1 MKVKVGV
8 NSFNL
13 IFDKFFNM
21 SSYDIFKYLHSG
33 FRFVVLVL
41 VLLAIIQSLVGWLGR
56 KTYSKGNRSLN
67 LFAMISAHTQFL
79 LGLILYFISPFV
91 QFGSNTMKEATTRY
105 WTVEHIAMMLF
116 AIVLITIGHSK
127 SKKATLPEAKHR
139 AIAIFY
145 LLAVLII
152 VVAIVQSKRPF
163 FAITG
168 L

>member
-1 MKVKVGV
+1 
-8 NSFNL
+8 
-13 IFDKFFNM
+13 M

-41 VLLAIIQSLVGWLGR
+41 IVLAIIQSLVGWLGR
-56 KTYSKGNRSLN
+56 KTYSKGNRKLN
-67 LFAMISAHTQFL
+67 LFAMIGAHTQL
-79 LGLILYFISPFV
+79 LIGLVLYFVSPLV
-91 QFGSNTMKEATTRY
+91 QFAKTTMKDPQARY

-145 LLAVLII
+145 GLAVLII
-152 VVAIVQSKRPF
+152 IVAIIQSKRPF

>member
-1 MKVKVGV
+1 
-8 NSFNL
+8 
-13 IFDKFFNM
+13 M
-21 SSYDIFKYLHSG
+21 SAYEIFKYLHSG
-33 FRFVVLVL
+33 FRFIVLVL
-41 VLLAIIQSLVGWLGR
+41 IVLAILQALIGWLGR
-56 KTYSKGNRSLN
+56 KTYNKGDRKLYM
-67 LFAMISAHTQFL
+67 FAMISAHTQFL
-79 LGLILYFISPFV
+79 IGLILYFISPFV

-145 LLAVLII
+145 ILAVLII
-152 VVAIVQSKRPF
+152 VVAIIQSKRPF

>member
-1 MKVKVGV
+1 
-8 NSFNL
+8 
-13 IFDKFFNM
+13 M
-21 SSYDIFKYLHSG
+21 SAYQIIKYLHSG
-33 FRFVVLVL
+33 LRFVVLILIV
-41 VLLAIIQSLVGWLGR
+41 LAILQALAGWLGN
-56 KTYSKGNRSLN
+56 KTYSQGNRKLN
-67 LFAMISAHTQFL
+67 MFAMISAHTQFL
-79 LGLILYFISPFV
+79 FGLILYFVSPFV

-127 SKKATLPEAKHR
+127 SKKAVVPQLKHR

-145 LLAVLII
+145 ILAVLII

-168 L
+168 